1 MNVRVRQALEVQ
13 TLARQIKVK
22 ANLLTDWGI
31 CLVVCSNC
39 LALESYLTVYL
50 CGSRRLGSVCPIASM
65 KTCRMLGNQAY

>member
-1 MNVRVRQALEVQ
+1 MNVRVRQALEVP

-22 ANLLTDWGI
+22 ANLLTGES
-31 CLVVCSNC
+31 LVVCSNC